1 MAKAE
6 SGPVSG
12 DADAAAQPV
21 PEDEAIVSRWPDLVA
36 TTQSRPR
43 LANALANAKLAVEA
57 KEDGKTLVFTVT
69 NEAQKKWIAEN
80 LLRKLEGSFQQL
92 LGSNK
97 VRLRVEAAEFV
108 EVEKIYLPSEQA
120 KDLMSKNE
128 EVKNLV
134 IDLELDV

>member
-1 MAKAE
+1 MKQNA
-6 SGPVSG
+6 
-12 DADAAAQPV
+12 
-21 PEDEAIVSRWPDLVA
+21 
-36 TTQSRPR
+36 SRPR

-57 KEDGKTLVFTVT
+57 QEEDKVLVFTVT

-108 EVEKIYLPSEQA
+108 EEEKIYLPSEQA

-134 IDLELDV
+134 IDLGLDV